1 MKHTLKDILVL
12 IISIISIFT
21 CISIAIPI
29 VVFAI
34 KLIISTISLLLSL
47 AILIALVALILFI
60 VAFVKTY
67 LDETKK
73 PKDVIKF

>member
-1 MKHTLKDILVL
+1 
-12 IISIISIFT
+12 
-21 CISIAIPI
+21 
-29 VVFAI
+29 
-34 KLIISTISLLLSL
+34 LLSL

-67 LDETKK
+67 IDESKK